1 MDEMR
6 KRKIKNILFAVSMIL
21 LAGLFAFII
30 YMAVTEKAVGAFY
43 YGVVILFLIV
53 FWLLTDVLPIVLT
66 NGFEGKVDS
75 QKQAYRTYALIDA
88 VGLAGLGY
96 FALSLNS
103 NGMMGAIVYA
113 AAIMMKRKY
122 YDQFRELPQPE
133 EASEDEETRE
143 GEIEEENR
151 DEVQGAE
158 TEESDREEAQDT
170 ENVDS
175 GNE

>member
-30 YMAVTEKAVGAFY
+30 YMAVTEKAVGPFY

-53 FWLLTDVLPIVLT
+53 FWMLTDVLPIVLT

-133 EASEDEETRE
+133 EASEDEEPSQSGDEETRE
-143 GEIEEENR
+143 AEIEEAN
-151 DEVQGAE
+151 Q
-158 TEESDREEAQDT
+158 EEAQKADQT
-170 ENVDS
+170 
-175 GNE
+175 

>member
-30 YMAVTEKAVGAFY
+30 YMAVTEKAVGPFY

-122 YDQFRELPQPE
+122 YDQFRELPQTE
-133 EASEDEETRE
+133 EASEDEEPSQSGDEETRE
-143 GEIEEENR
+143 AEIEEAN
-151 DEVQGAE
+151 Q
-158 TEESDREEAQDT
+158 EEAQKADQT
-170 ENVDS
+170 
-175 GNE
+175 